1 MWEVRTIAPNT
12 AVVVGHTI
20 PVSTKAVL
28 DKEAGIV

>member
-12 AVVVGHTI
+12 VVVVGNTI

-28 DKEAGIV
+28 DKEVGIA